1 VFVVEILGGLA
12 LLILGG
18 DSLVRGA
25 VALALRLGVSR
36 LVIGLTIIGF
46 GTSVPELLL
55 SVESALLDHPEMALG
70 NVVGSNIANILLVLG
85 FAAAVAPV
93 ETGGPGVRRNVIAMV
108 GSALLFVVFAHGRE
122 IVVWQGAFMI
132 VLLVAMTF
140 GAYQG
145 ERRAAA
151 SNDNHGLSGVTTTPG
166 RNLAFILTLLVAG
179 LALLATGATL
189 LIEGALEAARLA
201 GVPDAIIGLT
211 LLAVGS
217 SLPELAACVAAA
229 VRREPGLALGNVLGS
244 NIINILGAVGLIAL
258 IGPVPVEAGALY
270 INMWIMLGLSV
281 GLAAYAFA
289 GKTIGR
295 LVGYAALTSYAGYV
309 AVHFTGLP

>member
-1 VFVVEILGGLA
+1 MFVVEILGGLA

-145 ERRAAA
+145 ERRTAA

-166 RNLAFILTLLVAG
+166 RSLAFILTLLVAG
-179 LALLATGATL
+179 LAMLATGATL

-229 VRREPGLALGNVLGS
+229 VKREPGLALGNVLGS

-281 GLAAYAFA
+281 GLAVYAFA
-289 GKTIGR
+289 GKAIGR

>member
-1 VFVVEILGGLA
+1 MFVVEILGGLA

-122 IVVWQGAFMI
+122 IVLWQGAFMI

-151 SNDNHGLSGVTTTPG
+151 SNDNHGLSGVPTTPG
-166 RNLAFILTLLVAG
+166 RSLAFILTLLVAG
-179 LALLATGATL
+179 LAMLATGATL

-229 VRREPGLALGNVLGS
+229 VKREPGLALGNVLGS

-258 IGPVPVEAGALY
+258 IRPVPVEAGALY

-289 GKTIGR
+289 GKAIGR

-309 AVHFTGLP
+309 AVHFIGLP